1 MKNFI
6 VNEEVMLGVL
16 NYLSN
21 QPFKEVAGLIQ
32 KLQMSQLHKE
42 EPKIEEGEKDADNSR
57 P

>member
-6 VNEEVMLGVL
+6 VSEEVILGVL

-42 EPKIEEGEKDADNSR
+42 EPKTEEGEKDADNS
-57 P
+57 

>member
-42 EPKIEEGEKDADNSR
+42 EPKTEEGDKDADNS
-57 P
+57 